1 MPIHLKTL
9 FFKNYYNED
18 VKKVIG
24 MIKNALQNI
33 DSNTCRI
40 FWYKIEK

>member
-18 VKKVIG
+18 VKIG
-24 MIKNALQNI
+24 DRYDKKRFAE
-33 DSNTCRI
+33 
-40 FWYKIEK
+40 Y